1 MDTTTTQFL
10 YSPHHCKILHM
21 VRHGQGVH
29 NVEAEKNIDALLS
42 PDLFDAPMSSLG
54 WQQVFELRKH
64 VHGIRLLDRVELV
77 VTSPL
82 LRTMQTAVGVFGN
95 EGDIYGSDVD
105 SVMAS
110 KNEIS
115 TLNTYPP
122 IVASELCRDRLG
134 LRPCDKR
141 RNISECQSLFPEID
155 FSLASHC
162 MESEEDDLWYPEA
175 REPYE
180 EIAARGIQFLKWLWT
195 RPEKEIVVVSHGV
208 VLQHILYV
216 LENDCHPSIKTD
228 LCKRFNNC
236 ELRSVVIVNKRM
248 MDSDSSAT
256 SF

>member
-42 PDLFDAPMSSLG
+42 HDLFDAPMSSLG
-54 WQQVFELRKH
+54 WQQVFELRKL
-64 VHGIRLLDRVELV
+64 VHGSRLLDRVELV

-95 EGDIYGSDVD
+95 EGEIYGSDVD
-105 SVMAS
+105 SVIAP

-115 TLNTYPP
+115 TLNNYPP
-122 IVASELCRDRLG
+122 IFASELCRDRL
-134 LRPCDKR
+134 
-141 RNISECQSLFPEID
+141 
-155 FSLASHC
+155 

-180 EIAARGIQFLKWLWT
+180 EIAARGIQFLNW
-195 RPEKEIVVVSHGV
+195 S
-208 VLQHILYV
+208 
-216 LENDCHPSIKTD
+216 
-228 LCKRFNNC
+228 
-236 ELRSVVIVNKRM
+236 
-248 MDSDSSAT
+248 
-256 SF
+256 

>member
-1 MDTTTTQFL
+1 MDTATTQFL

-42 PDLFDAPMSSLG
+42 HDLFDAPMSSLG
-54 WQQVFELRKH
+54 WQQVFELRKRL
-64 VHGIRLLDRVELV
+64 HGSRLLDRVELV

-95 EGDIYGSDVD
+95 EGEIYGSDVD
-105 SVMAS
+105 SVTAP

-115 TLNTYPP
+115 TLNNYPP
-122 IVASELCRDRLG
+122 IFASELCRDRLG

-141 RNISECQSLFPEID
+141 RNVSECQSLFPEID
-155 FSLASHC
+155 FSL

-180 EIAARGIQFLKWLWT
+180 EIAARGIQFLNW
-195 RPEKEIVVVSHGV
+195 S
-208 VLQHILYV
+208 
-216 LENDCHPSIKTD
+216 
-228 LCKRFNNC
+228 
-236 ELRSVVIVNKRM
+236 
-248 MDSDSSAT
+248 
-256 SF
+256 